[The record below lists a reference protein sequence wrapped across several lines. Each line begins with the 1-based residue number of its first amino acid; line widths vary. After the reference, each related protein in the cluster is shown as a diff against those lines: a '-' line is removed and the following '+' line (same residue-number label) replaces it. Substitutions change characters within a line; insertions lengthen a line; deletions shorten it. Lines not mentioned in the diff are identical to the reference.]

1 MAVPVTAGSHAI
13 EVQWTATRDVIA
25 GREVSAVALLALAVV
40 AMLERT
46 RASRMITK
54 MQESVREIR
63 DSGAE
68 LIDRALDRLLP
79 GPDQAPVSIHRAM
92 RHSVFAGGKRLR
104 PVLCMEAARMIACSG
119 QLPPGVEELG
129 AAIEMLHT
137 YSLIHDDLPALD
149 NDDLRRGKPTCHV
162 VFGEAIAILAGD
174 ALQTQ
179 AYEVLAGMRC
189 PAPQTVEIVRSIA
202 QATGTVEGMIGGQV
216 MDLEAEEH
224 KPTPELVEA
233 IHRAKT
239 GALIRV
245 SLITGGIYAG
255 GGADD
260 IERLR
265 EFGRKAGLAFQI
277 MDDVLDVTQNSS
289 QLGKTAGKDVASEKA
304 TWPAVYGVAQSVKDA
319 ERLVDEAFTQL
330 TSYGERADRLKAVA
344 RYLVERQELIWPSP
358 KKMFMQALT
367 GLLRSGNPG
376 EHRRPGIDLQGHAD
390 PGRKLQTGVSQA
402 ARGSG
407 DDDDLA
413 GLPGPR
419 HHHGTGA

>member
-1 MAVPVTAGSHAI
+1 
-13 EVQWTATRDVIA
+13 
-25 GREVSAVALLALAVV
+25 
-40 AMLERT
+40 
-46 RASRMITK
+46 MITK
-54 MQESVREIR
+54 MQPSVREILG
-63 DSGAE
+63 SGAE
-68 LIDRALDRLLP
+68 LIDQALDRLLP

-104 PVLCMEAARMIACSG
+104 PVLCMEAAKMICGSG
-119 QLPPGVEELG
+119 QVPPGVEELG

-179 AYEVLAGMRC
+179 AYEVLASLPC
-189 PAPQTVEIVRSIA
+189 SAPQTVEIVRSIA

-255 GGADD
+255 GGVDD
-260 IERLR
+260 IKRLR

-277 MDDVLDVTQNSS
+277 MVTQNSS

-304 TWPAVYGVAQSVKDA
+304 TWPAVYGVPQSVKDA
-319 ERLVDEAFTQL
+319 ERLVDEAFAQL
-330 TSYGERADRLKAVA
+330 TGYGERADRLKAVA
-344 RYLVERQELIWPSP
+344 RYLVER
-358 KKMFMQALT
+358 K
-367 GLLRSGNPG
+367 N
-376 EHRRPGIDLQGHAD
+376 
-390 PGRKLQTGVSQA
+390 
-402 ARGSG
+402 
-407 DDDDLA
+407 
-413 GLPGPR
+413 
-419 HHHGTGA
+419 